1 MACSSSRLKSFSLTS
16 TTHSVSASARSADN
30 VDIFLT
36 SRLAA
41 GSGTINALSN
51 QAHTNRYKM
60 TPLDAGRPA
69 KKTKVDKSVKG
80 SKPAKAEK
88 TKTEKTQPKEKT
100 TATKLKADK
109 PSKKEAKKE
118 VKDVK
123 EVKEVEEVED
133 DEVEAG
139 SVIGEDDEDVD
150 DEAEAAEGA
159 VKSEE
164 PKTFK
169 ELGVVDVL
177 CEICNTLNFTTPT
190 PIQAQ
195 AIPVALQDR
204 DIIGTAETGSGKT
217 LAFALPILQA
227 LLDKPRPFFGL
238 VLAPTRE
245 LAVQISQTF
254 DAFASIALRCTVLVG
269 GMDMVPQTIAL
280 GKRPHVIVATPGRL
294 LEHLQKTKGFSLRSL
309 RYLVIDEADRM
320 LDMDFG
326 PVFEKILPF
335 LPRETRRT
343 MLFSATMSSKVES
356 LQRASLRDPVRVA
369 VRSHLLADGEGDG
382 EGQTVRTLKQSMWLV
397 PLKAKDTALVYLMN
411 EYNGRSIIVFT
422 RTIYETHRLSILL
435 RALGFGAIPLNGKLS
450 QSARLAALNK
460 IKSGGR
466 DILIATDVAA
476 RGLDIP
482 RINIVINFD
491 VPQDSKTYVH
501 RVGRTARAGKSGH
514 AINLV
519 TQYDS
524 FHFLA
529 IEKAIGMERKITPLP
544 VDKEEMMVFHER
556 VEEAQRYA
564 KAGMREWQEKQALAG
579 KGGKRK
585 RAGANVIGGRDDMDR
600 EEM

>member
-1 MACSSSRLKSFSLTS
+1 MAP
-16 TTHSVSASARSADN
+16 A
-30 VDIFLT
+30 
-36 SRLAA
+36 
-41 GSGTINALSN
+41 
-51 QAHTNRYKM
+51 
-60 TPLDAGRPA
+60 AGRPA
-69 KKTKVDKSVKG
+69 KKTKVDKSVKSKSG
-80 SKPAKAEK
+80 SD
-88 TKTEKTQPKEKT
+88 KTQETTKAKEGFKVSKEASKEKKGKREEKDEEEEEEKEEEEKGKDEEEKEKDEVGDT
-100 TATKLKADK
+100 TA
-109 PSKKEAKKE
+109 
-118 VKDVK
+118 
-123 EVKEVEEVED
+123 
-133 DEVEAG
+133 
-139 SVIGEDDEDVD
+139 
-150 DEAEAAEGA
+150 AAVTA
-159 VKSEE
+159 AT
-164 PKTFK
+164 TFK

-177 CEICNTLNFTTPT
+177 CEICKTLNFTTPT

-245 LAVQISQTF
+245 LAVQIAQTF

-294 LEHLQKTKGFSLRSL
+294 LEHLQKTKGFSLRGL

-369 VRSHLLADGEGDG
+369 VRASLLGGGEGGDGDG

-422 RTIYETHRLSILL
+422 RTIYETHRLSLLL

-529 IEKAIGMERKITPLP
+529 IEKAIGMERKITPLA
-544 VDKEEMMVFHER
+544 VEKEEMMVFHER

-579 KGGKRK
+579 KGGAGGKRK
-585 RAGANVIGGRDDMDR
+585 RTGGNVLGGQSRDDMDR

>member
-1 MACSSSRLKSFSLTS
+1 MAP
-16 TTHSVSASARSADN
+16 VE
-30 VDIFLT
+30 
-36 SRLAA
+36 
-41 GSGTINALSN
+41 
-51 QAHTNRYKM
+51 
-60 TPLDAGRPA
+60 AGRPA
-69 KKTKVDKSVKG
+69 KKSKVDKSGKAVKKDTTG
-80 SKPAKAEK
+80 KTATTKATTKTATKTQATEKKAVKSEKSEKPAK
-88 TKTEKTQPKEKT
+88 KE
-100 TATKLKADK
+100 
-109 PSKKEAKKE
+109 
-118 VKDVK
+118 
-123 EVKEVEEVED
+123 KEVEEVVEED
-133 DEVEAG
+133 DEDDEIG

-150 DEAEAAEGA
+150 EEAEAAAAAET
-159 VKSEE
+159 KEE

-177 CEICNTLNFTTPT
+177 CEICTTLGFTTPT

-195 AIPVALQDR
+195 SIPVALQDR

-238 VLAPTRE
+238 ILAPTRE

-369 VRSHLLADGEGDG
+369 VKSHLLEGDGGDG
-382 EGQTVRTLKQSMWLV
+382 EGQTVRTLKQSMWLI

-529 IEKAIGMERKITPLP
+529 IEKAIGMERKITPLA

-585 RAGANVIGGRDDMDR
+585 RMGANVMGGRDDMDR

>member
-1 MACSSSRLKSFSLTS
+1 MA
-16 TTHSVSASARSADN
+16 
-30 VDIFLT
+30 
-36 SRLAA
+36 
-41 GSGTINALSN
+41 
-51 QAHTNRYKM
+51 
-60 TPLDAGRPA
+60 PLDAGRPA
-69 KKTKVDKSVKG
+69 KKTKADKSVKS
-80 SKPAKAEK
+80 SKPAKVEKTKTKTK
-88 TKTEKTQPKEKT
+88 TKTEKTQPKET
-100 TATKLKADK
+100 TATKPKADK
-109 PSKKEAKKE
+109 PSKKEAGKE
-118 VKDVK
+118 VQ
-123 EVKEVEEVED
+123 EVKEAEAVDV
-133 DEVEAG
+133 DEVAAG

-150 DEAEAAEGA
+150 EVDDAA
-159 VKSEE
+159 VKNGE
-164 PKTFK
+164 PTTFK

-177 CEICNTLNFTTPT
+177 CEICSTLNFTTPT

-245 LAVQISQTF
+245 LAVQIAQTF

-369 VRSHLLADGEGDG
+369 VRSHLLADGEAGDG

-422 RTIYETHRLSILL
+422 RTIYETHRLSMLL